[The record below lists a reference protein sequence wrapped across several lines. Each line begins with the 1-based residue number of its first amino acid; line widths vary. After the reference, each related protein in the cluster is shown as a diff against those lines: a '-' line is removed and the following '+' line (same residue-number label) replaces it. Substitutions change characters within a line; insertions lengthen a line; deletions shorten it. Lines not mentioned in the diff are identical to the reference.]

1 VYLGGKKSG
10 STSRASSVSAELPKS
25 SGRSSARSSIDT
37 SVTYNQRQTKT
48 AAATAANMSTDGE
61 KANGGGTATRSAS
74 GRGRHSTGVNREQI
88 KPAATSTATVETVKR
103 KISSEWDDCMWLLFC
118 YVNRFYCVMI
128 YG

>member
-1 VYLGGKKSG
+1 MYLGGKKSG

-48 AAATAANMSTDGE
+48 AAANMSMDGE
-61 KANGGGTATRSAS
+61 KANGGGTATRSAA
-74 GRGRHSTGVNREQI
+74 GRGRHSTGVNREQT
-88 KPAATSTATVETVKR
+88 KPAATSTPTVETVKR

-118 YVNRFYCVMI
+118 YINRFYCVMI